1 MKGPR
6 PIRTSVCRAS
16 RERSAGCNGRG
27 RSAVC
32 NGRGRSAGCKG
43 RGTSISISLAEDE
56 DGVGPEAAVAP
67 PKAEAA
73 GAEAAEATTA
83 AAATG
88 AAGADADL
96 HGTAQPSA
104 LAPATA
110 RAGGSVALRLVP
122 APDTAPLVAA
132 PWRPPAAMKLGMAR
146 SRRTAGF
153 VLAAGA
159 LVVAGAP
166 VGRRGRRGEHV
177 HAGRWRVAAGALV
190 VAGAPVAV
198 GAGAPVDDEGAAV
211 VAPFAAGAAA
221 TAATAATAAAAAAAT
236 AGGAAA
242 AAAGGAA
249 TAVPSR
255 ASRSMA
261 HWCLH
266 KRCVP
271 SPNGSR
277 ALRVP
282 T

>member
-6 PIRTSVCRAS
+6 PIRASVCRAS

-27 RSAVC
+27 RSAGC
-32 NGRGRSAGCKG
+32 NGRG
-43 RGTSISISLAEDE
+43 TSTSISLAEDE
-56 DGVGPEAAVAP
+56 DGVGPVAAVAP

-73 GAEAAEATTA
+73 GAEAAEATA
-83 AAATG
+83 AAGATG

-132 PWRPPAAMKLGMAR
+132 PLRPPAAMKLGMER

-159 LVVAGAP
+159 LVD
-166 VGRRGRRGEHV
+166 
-177 HAGRWRVAAGALV
+177 
-190 VAGAPVAV
+190 AGAPVAA
-198 GAGAPVDDEGAAV
+198 GAGATVDDEGAAF
-211 VAPFAAGAAA
+211 VAPFAAGTAA
-221 TAATAATAAAAAAAT
+221 TAAPAATAAAAAA
-236 AGGAAA
+236 GAAP

-249 TAVPSR
+249 TAGPSS